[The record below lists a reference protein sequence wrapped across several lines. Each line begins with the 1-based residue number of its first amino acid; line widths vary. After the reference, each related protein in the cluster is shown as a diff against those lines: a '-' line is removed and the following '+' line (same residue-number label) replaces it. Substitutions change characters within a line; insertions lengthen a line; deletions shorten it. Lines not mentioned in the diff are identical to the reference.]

1 MTTRFLP
8 TEWRDYALLD
18 SGNGKR
24 LERFGELTLVRPDP
38 FALWKPAGDPQ
49 AWARA
54 DANFEPTGRTQG
66 KWRSAPGTPTRWPL
80 RYRSDAL
87 DLTFGLETTKFK
99 HVGLF
104 PEQADNWEFLA
115 ANLKP
120 GDKFLNLFAYT
131 GGASLVA
138 RQVGADVIHCD
149 AIRQVVDCTRTN
161 MERSGL
167 DGIRWVVEDAM
178 KFARREAKRGNS
190 YQGIVLD
197 PPTWGLGPKGEK
209 WKLEDQLL
217 DLIDVVASLVAP
229 GGFVVMNTYSG
240 IPPSA
245 LETMWSLALP
255 DAAIE
260 AGELC
265 LRATAGHDLS
275 TGSLVRVTRK
285 SSQRIAYKGKL

>member
-18 SGNGKR
+18 SGHGKR

-38 FALWKPAGDPQ
+38 FALWKPSGDPR
-49 AWARA
+49 AWTRA
-54 DANFEPTGRTQG
+54 DATFEPTGRTHG

-87 DLTFGLETTKFK
+87 DLTFGLEMTKFK

-131 GGASLVA
+131 GGASLAA

-149 AIRQVVDCTRTN
+149 AIRQVVDWTRAN

-167 DGIRWVVEDAM
+167 DGIRGVVEDAM
-178 KFARREAKRGNS
+178 KFARREAKRGNT

-217 DLIDVVASLVAP
+217 ELIDVVASLVAA
-229 GGFVVMNTYSG
+229 GAFVVMNTYSG

-245 LETMWSLALP
+245 LETMWSIALP

-265 LRATAGHDLS
+265 LRAEAGHDLS
-275 TGSLVRVTRK
+275 TGSMVRVTRN
-285 SSQRIAYKGKL
+285 A